1 MQLSDSIKRSW
12 KEDTIIKSIIWNT
25 IIEVFEWQKKIDIK
39 DYLISIQNLS
49 WTFLV
54 KTTKP
59 IINSELYLL
68 NENIKTKSLEKLNR
82 MWFKFLEFDIK
93 YK

>member
-1 MQLSDSIKRSW
+1 MKISDSIRRSW
-12 KEDTIIKSIIWNT
+12 KEDMIIKSIIYNT
-25 IIEVFEWQKKIDIK
+25 IIEIFESEKKIDIK
-39 DYLISIQNLS
+39 NYLISIQNLS

-54 KTTKP
+54 KTNKA

-68 NENIKTKSLEKLNR
+68 NSEIKEKSLKKLNK
-82 MWFKFLEFDIK
+82 MWFKFKEFDIK